1 MMTVNVLEAKTTL
14 SQLLAKV
21 EAGEDVL
28 IARNGTP
35 VARLTHA
42 DHTAR
47 QPGLLAAEPD
57 WQGYDPA
64 MWAPMTD
71 DEMVEAGWPV

>member
-14 SQLLAKV
+14 SQLLARV

-42 DHTAR
+42 KNIVR
-47 QPGLLAAEPD
+47 QAGLLAAEPD

-64 MWAPMTD
+64 IWAPMSD
-71 DEMVEAGWPV
+71 AELVEAGWPV

>member
-1 MMTVNVLEAKTTL
+1 MVIVNVLEAKTTL

-21 EAGEDVL
+21 EAGEDVM
-28 IARNGTP
+28 IARNGNP

-42 DHTAR
+42 DHTVR
-47 QPGLLAAEPD
+47 QAGLLAAEPD

-64 MWAPMTD
+64 IWAPMTD
-71 DEMVEAGWPV
+71 EELVEAGWPV